1 MTTDIAGV
9 DVVTGFDWRYV
20 EQFLIAVLMTSFT
33 VLTHYTAMSGVR
45 RYFRQFWTTKGSRRT
60 RLQVMVGI
68 AGIIMA
74 AHFVELT
81 IWAFMYFLR
90 GIIPSLIQAMY
101 FSIASY
107 STMGESGIILPQH
120 WQGLGGFESMNAM
133 LMFGW
138 STAMLA
144 AVVMKMQNIDE

>member
-1 MTTDIAGV
+1 MTADMSGA
-9 DVVTGFDWRYV
+9 DVISGFDWRYV
-20 EQFLIAVLMTSFT
+20 EQFLIAIFMTSLT
-33 VLTHYTAMSGVR
+33 VLTHYTSMGGVR
-45 RYFRQFWTTKGSRRT
+45 RYFRQFWATKGGRRT

-68 AGIIMA
+68 AGIMMA
-74 AHFVELT
+74 AHFVEVSL
-81 IWAFMYFLR
+81 WASMYYLR
-90 GIIPSLIQAMY
+90 GILHSPIEAMY

-107 STMGESGIILPQH
+107 STMGESGFSLPHH

-144 AVVMKMQNIDE
+144 AVVMKMHNLDD